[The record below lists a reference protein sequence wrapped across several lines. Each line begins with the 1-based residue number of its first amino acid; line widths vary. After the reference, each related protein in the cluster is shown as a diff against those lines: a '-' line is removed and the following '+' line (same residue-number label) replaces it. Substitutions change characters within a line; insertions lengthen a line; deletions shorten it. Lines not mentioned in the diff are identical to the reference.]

1 MTDNAIKPDAL
12 FTFWSADEAAE
23 CLDGLPTETSSFLW
37 REIVPRMGAK
47 VFREEP
53 TYEKPLA
60 DYWRFIPTGHRRAL
74 NEAAQCHAGMPR

>member
-12 FTFWSADEAAE
+12 FTFWSAGEAAE

-47 VFREEP
+47 VFS
-53 TYEKPLA
+53 
-60 DYWRFIPTGHRRAL
+60 RRT
-74 NEAAQCHAGMPR
+74 NIRKAAC